1 MSEVDPRTLRRSDF
15 PEVQRVT
22 TRWSDND
29 MFGHL
34 NNAVYYELFD
44 AALNAWLIRELG
56 TDQASNPTMGV
67 VAESSCRFFREVG
80 YPEPL
85 DVGVAVERIG
95 RTSVTFTLGIFA
107 ADEEE
112 IAAHGRWAQ
121 VSIDRDSRQPVPL
134 PEDLR
139 ALLERSVLPGH
150 HPARNSER
158 NSSDP

>member
-1 MSEVDPRTLRRSDF
+1 MTEKDPRSLRRADF

-56 TDQASNPTMGV
+56 TDQASNPAMGV
-67 VAESSCRFFREVG
+67 VAESSCRFYRELG

-85 DVGVAVERIG
+85 DVGVAVERVG
-95 RTSVTFTLGIFA
+95 RTSVTFVLGIFA

-121 VSIDRDSRQPVPL
+121 VYIDRETRETIPL
-134 PEDLR
+134 PDDLR
-139 ALLERSVLPGH
+139 AVVERAAAHRPRG
-150 HPARNSER
+150 R
-158 NSSDP
+158 